1 MATKSVQFTIDVKG
15 DSTGKQFKGVFK
27 AKERLSMGDRLDIDT
42 VRRNLVGSAKTDEV
56 GPAANA
62 LAQVLSQL
70 SVRLTDVPS
79 WWSTARNGLDLED
92 ENVIVEVYQAAL
104 KIESDA
110 MAALVEAA
118 EKDTKE
124 LKKPKKTEE

>member
-1 MATKSVQFTIDVKG
+1 M
-15 DSTGKQFKGVFK
+15 
-27 AKERLSMGDRLDIDT
+27 
-42 VRRNLVGSAKTDEV
+42 
-56 GPAANA
+56 
-62 LAQVLSQL
+62 
-70 SVRLTDVPS
+70 
-79 WWSTARNGLDLED
+79 
-92 ENVIVEVYQAAL
+92 IVEVYQAAL